1 MAADQVLD
9 PAYRKYII
17 DEINGEENRQ
27 RKEESFI
34 RSEYYNGRQQQYIL
48 DALAKEFTAKTVCE
62 MRTITSISLTNRIVD
77 ELAAVYSDT
86 PDRSFSGVDNEQ
98 IDEQIEN
105 LYQLSAANVAMKRA
119 NKMLKLHKQCALQ
132 TVPKN
137 GVVKIRLLQP
147 HQYDVIND
155 PDSPED
161 AAVYVINTFDR
172 SLTQAS
178 TNLQSRSSPRPSFA
192 DNHNQKIADQDD
204 YKKSLQRLVWWTAQF
219 NFITDGHGNV
229 VSDPNAIDN
238 PIGVL
243 PFIDVHEDKEFEF
256 WVRCGCP
263 IVDFDRDF
271 GKLLSDTAN
280 ISRLQGYAQAIIYA
294 ETIPENLVVGP
305 NHILRIPLNPDSEKD
320 PRFEFVSP
328 SPDLTASLS
337 LLENYLRFFLASQN
351 LQPGEVG
358 GGETKS
364 YSSGLERMLAMIE
377 KFDASRDDFDR
388 FQHVEMQ
395 LFDQLRMWS
404 NALQGTDALVPELQ
418 FGTIPDDVELT
429 VNFAKPEAIQTKSEK
444 LDAAVKQMEQ
454 GLMSRAE
461 AIAELRGVDIERAIE
476 ILKEIDG
483 ELLLNSNTSQ
493 LLGQQNGASDEL
505 VSGEDQIAEDTGGSD
520 KSVRYIRRY
529 RGPNGDWVYVYPEDI
544 TE

>member
-9 PAYRKYII
+9 PAYRRYII

-48 DALAKEFTAKTVCE
+48 DALAKEFSAKVVCE

-77 ELAAVYSDT
+77 ELAAVYSDA
-86 PDRSFSGVDNEQ
+86 PERSFTNVANEQ
-98 IDEQIEN
+98 IQEQIDN
-105 LYQLSAANVAMKRA
+105 LYQMSAANVALKRA

-137 GVVKIRLLQP
+137 GMVKIRLLQP
-147 HQYDVIND
+147 HQYDVVND
-155 PDSPED
+155 PESPED
-161 AAVYVINTFDR
+161 AAIYIINTYDR

-192 DNHNQKIADQDD
+192 DNSNQNIADQDD
-204 YKKSLQRLVWWTAQF
+204 YKKSLQRLVWWTGQF
-219 NFITDGHGNV
+219 NFITDGWGNV
-229 VSDPNAIDN
+229 VSDPNAIEN
-238 PIGVL
+238 PIGRL
-243 PFIDVHEDKEFEF
+243 PFIDIHEDKEFEF

-358 GGETKS
+358 SGETKS
-364 YSSGLERMLAMIE
+364 YSSGLERMLALIE
-377 KFDASRDDFDR
+377 KFDASRDDFDK
-388 FQHVEMQ
+388 FEYVEMQ
-395 LFDQLRMWS
+395 LFDQLRLWS
-404 NALQGTDALVPELQ
+404 NVLQGTDALVPELN
-418 FGTIPDDVELT
+418 FGTVPDDVNVT
-429 VNFAKPEAIQTKSEK
+429 VNFARPEAIQTRSEL
-444 LDAAVKQMEQ
+444 LDSVVKQMEQ

-461 AIAELRGVDIERAIE
+461 AISEMRGVDLEKAKE
-476 ILKEIDG
+476 LLGEIDG
-483 ELLLNSNTSQ
+483 ETFGSNRAISIQGRSQ
-493 LLGQQNGASDEL
+493 DEGELEGALRDEP
-505 VSGEDQIAEDTGGSD
+505 AE
-520 KSVRYIRRY
+520 
-529 RGPNGDWVYVYPEDI
+529 GPEA
-544 TE
+544 